1 MAYIVASA
9 PSQTAGLSPTI
20 TISRI
25 SDSVVVVNAASMVAS
40 GIAGNYK
47 YDFTS
52 GVDDVD
58 YEYVVDFGAT
68 VGGPGRY
75 SSNVYSTSNSDA
87 PTVSEIW
94 NYDVKQS
101 SSGTAGDKL
110 NKLPVGVGILGQQGK
125 TKFEMEKEK
134 ELLDAVKKIGDD
146 VEELKKKET
155 VIEREIEIP
164 DISSPIV
171 QKMEEIGRKMKQDL
185 KTEVRSEVLSAVDEA
200 VSASLERDED
210 ESMEEEAEEALKNA
224 MREIET
230 ESASKRIEELAKS
243 VAKALEE
250 NKMLAEE
257 NAKLNEKLSKLKE
270 TLA

>member
-1 MAYIVASA
+1 MYITCLASDA
-9 PSQTAGLSPTI
+9 TNGLSPTVRI
-20 TISRI
+20 RKI
-25 SDSVVVVNAASMVAS
+25 SDSSLVVTNAAMTDMGDGGYS
-40 GIAGNYK
+40 
-47 YDFTS
+47 YDFSTAEE
-52 GVDDVD
+52 DTD
-58 YEYVVDFGAT
+58 YWVRVDFGST
-68 VGGPGRY
+68 FTGQGRY
-75 SSNVYSTSNSDA
+75 QSAQVSSRNPDA

-101 SSGTAGDKL
+101 SSSTAGDKL

-125 TKFEMEKEK
+125 TKFELEKEK

-171 QKMEEIGRKMKQDL
+171 QKMEEIGRKMKQEL

-210 ESMEEEAEEALKNA
+210 ESMEMESEEALKNA

-230 ESASKRIEELAKS
+230 ESAMERIEELAKS
-243 VAKALEE
+243 VAKALEQ